1 MCGIFGFTSKQL
13 SIDTKNIL
21 KQMGRTLRHRGP
33 DQSGSYINDNFAMGI
48 ERLSILDAKNGNQ
61 PIFSNNGNFVIMHNG
76 EVYNYKEIRNDLQK
90 IGYHFNTNTDTEVIV
105 NLYQQKG
112 IAFLNDLNGMF
123 VFAIYDILNKS
134 LIIARDRFG
143 IKPLYYTLKN
153 DLFIFGSELKAI
165 LKYPNLDINL
175 SIDALDLYL
184 TFDYVP
190 APWSIYN
197 NIYKLEQG
205 HYLNLKNNN
214 LEKKK
219 WYQISYQPKIRS
231 LKINDYLDELDF
243 LILESVKRRTISDMP
258 LGAFLSGG
266 LDSSLI
272 CYYLSQISKDRIK
285 TFSIGFDEPSFDES
299 TYAGEM
305 ASYLG
310 TEHHSQI
317 FTSANMIDII
327 PRIINSMDEP
337 FADAS
342 FLPTY
347 LLSSITSDNVTV
359 ALSGDGGDEVFA
371 GYPTYFARK
380 LVKWI
385 PRWLYPIM
393 KYSVNKLPV
402 NDDNISFDFK
412 SKKFTF
418 GLGYNSDIRHQY
430 WLGSFTDS
438 QKNTLYNKDIRYEL
452 NKKNLVED
460 LINNHM
466 KNCDTEN
473 NWERSLWSDM
483 RFYLQDDM
491 LVKVDRASM
500 LNSLEVRIPFL
511 DHILVEFALRI
522 PSALKYKR
530 KNSKYI
536 LKKLGKRYLPKNI
549 VNRDK
554 KGFGIPIA
562 KWIKK
567 DLKDD
572 FIETLSAHQNLFNKG
587 YIDSLFS
594 SHINNKMDNRK
605 LLWSLFI
612 FLKWNQR

>member
-1 MCGIFGFTSKQL
+1 
-13 SIDTKNIL
+13 
-21 KQMGRTLRHRGP
+21 
-33 DQSGSYINDNFAMGI
+33 
-48 ERLSILDAKNGNQ
+48 
-61 PIFSNNGNFVIMHNG
+61 
-76 EVYNYKEIRNDLQK
+76 
-90 IGYHFNTNTDTEVIV
+90 
-105 NLYQQKG
+105 
-112 IAFLNDLNGMF
+112 
-123 VFAIYDILNKS
+123 
-134 LIIARDRFG
+134 
-143 IKPLYYTLKN
+143 
-153 DLFIFGSELKAI
+153 
-165 LKYPNLDINL
+165 
-175 SIDALDLYL
+175 
-184 TFDYVP
+184 
-190 APWSIYN
+190 
-197 NIYKLEQG
+197 
-205 HYLNLKNNN
+205 
-214 LEKKK
+214 
-219 WYQISYQPKIRS
+219 
-231 LKINDYLDELDF
+231 
-243 LILESVKRRTISDMP
+243 
-258 LGAFLSGG
+258 
-266 LDSSLI
+266 
-272 CYYLSQISKDRIK
+272 
-285 TFSIGFDEPSFDES
+285 
-299 TYAGEM
+299 
-305 ASYLG
+305 
-310 TEHHSQI
+310 
-317 FTSANMIDII
+317 
-327 PRIINSMDEP
+327 
-337 FADAS
+337 
-342 FLPTY
+342 
-347 LLSSITSDNVTV
+347 
-359 ALSGDGGDEVFA
+359 
-371 GYPTYFARK
+371 
-380 LVKWI
+380 
-385 PRWLYPIM
+385 M